1 MDYEIKDFSIDVLQA
16 SFSKPIL
23 VDFWAEWCGPCRI
36 LGPILERSAARNN
49 GEWILAKVNSDEHP
63 ELSAKYGIR
72 SIPNVK
78 LFYKGEVINE
88 FIGALPEQAVTEW
101 LKKNIPNKYQDL
113 LSHAEALLS
122 SGNENEAQHV
132 LNELLRKDPQNTAIK
147 ILLAK
152 ISLFKNSQKALELI
166 NSVEETN
173 EAAEMINAIKTIA
186 ELINKNN
193 NSTLTESP
201 TKKLYLEAVNHLKE
215 KRFELSLEKFIEIIR
230 TDRSFGDDIARK
242 SCIAIFKYLGE
253 ENEITT
259 AYRKDFGR
267 ALYI

>member
-16 SFSKPIL
+16 SFSKPVL

-36 LGPILERSAARNN
+36 LGPILERLAAKNN
-49 GEWILAKVNSDEHP
+49 DEWVLAKVNSDEHP
-63 ELSAKYGIR
+63 ELSAQYGIR

-88 FIGALPEQAVTEW
+88 FVGALPEPAVSDW

-122 SGNENEAQHV
+122 SGNENEAQQV
-132 LNELLRKDPQNTAIK
+132 LNELLRKDPQNNSVK

-152 ISLFKNSQKALELI
+152 ISLFEDSQKALELI
-166 NSVEETN
+166 SGEEETN
-173 EAAEMINAIKTIA
+173 DSGEVISAIKTIA
-186 ELINKNN
+186 DLLSDSKNSELE
-193 NSTLTESP
+193 ESP
-201 TKKLYLEAVNHLKE
+201 TKNLYLEAVNHLKE
-215 KRFELSLEKFIEIIR
+215 KRFDLSLEKFIEIIK
-230 TDRSFGDDIARK
+230 TDRFFGDDIARK

-253 ENEITT
+253 ESEISKV
-259 AYRKDFGR
+259 YRKDFGR